1 MNEELPLPPKAIGNY
16 VTYKKSGNLIFTS
29 GHVPISDNKK
39 YIGKVPNDIT
49 IDDAY
54 LAAALCA
61 ELTIST
67 LKANTDINKLQPVN
81 VVGLVNA
88 DETFEDH
95 AKVLNGFTD
104 TLTNYFT
111 EKATRS
117 AVGVKSL
124 PLNVCVEVQ
133 SLFYINE

>member
-1 MNEELPLPPKAIGNY
+1 MDEVLPVPPKAIGNY
-16 VTYKKSGNLIFTS
+16 ATYKKSGNLIFTS

-39 YIGKVPNDIT
+39 YIGKVPNDISV
-49 IDDAY
+49 DDAY

-67 LKANTDINKLQPVN
+67 LQANTDIKKLQPLN
-81 VVGLVNA
+81 VVGFVNA

-133 SLFYINE
+133 CIFSYE

>member
-1 MNEELPLPPKAIGNY
+1 MDEVLPLPPKAIGNY

-39 YIGKVPNDIT
+39 YIGKVPNDIS

-61 ELTIST
+61 ELTLST
-67 LKANTDINKLQPVN
+67 LQANTDIKKIQPLN
-81 VVGLVNA
+81 VVGFVNA

-95 AKVLNGFTD
+95 ANVLNGFTD

-133 SLFYINE
+133 CIFSCE

>member
-1 MNEELPLPPKAIGNY
+1 MNKELPLPPKAIGNY

-67 LKANTDINKLQPVN
+67 LKANTDINKLQPLN
-81 VVGLVNA
+81 VVGFVNA

-133 SLFYINE
+133 CIFSYE

>member
-1 MNEELPLPPKAIGNY
+1 MDEVLPVPPKAIGNY
-16 VTYKKSGNLIFTS
+16 ATYKKSGNLIFTS

-67 LKANTDINKLQPVN
+67 LKANTDINKLQPLN
-81 VVGLVNA
+81 VVGFVNA

-104 TLTNYFT
+104 TLTIFFT

-133 SLFYINE
+133 CIFSYE

>member
-67 LKANTDINKLQPVN
+67 LKANTDINKLQPLN
-81 VVGLVNA
+81 VVGFVNA

-133 SLFYINE
+133 CVFINE

>member
-1 MNEELPLPPKAIGNY
+1 MNGELPLPPKAIGNY

-67 LKANTDINKLQPVN
+67 LKANTDIYKLQPLN
-81 VVGLVNA
+81 VVGFVNA

-133 SLFYINE
+133 CIFSYE

>member
-1 MNEELPLPPKAIGNY
+1 MDEVLPVPPKAIGNY
-16 VTYKKSGNLIFTS
+16 ATYKKSGNLIFTS

-39 YIGKVPNDIT
+39 YIGKVPNDIS

-67 LKANTDINKLQPVN
+67 LQANTDIKKLQPLN
-81 VVGLVNA
+81 VVGFVNA

-133 SLFYINE
+133 CIFSYE

>member
-39 YIGKVPNDIT
+39 YIGKVPNDIS

-67 LKANTDINKLQPVN
+67 LKANTDINKLQPLN
-81 VVGLVNA
+81 VVGFVNA

-133 SLFYINE
+133 CVFSYE

>member
-16 VTYKKSGNLIFTS
+16 LTYKKSGNLIFTS

-67 LKANTDINKLQPVN
+67 LKANTDINKLQPLN
-81 VVGLVNA
+81 VVGFVNA

-133 SLFYINE
+133 CIFSYE

>member
-1 MNEELPLPPKAIGNY
+1 MNKELPVPPKAIGNY
-16 VTYKKSGNLIFTS
+16 VTYKKSGDLIFTS

-39 YIGKVPNDIT
+39 YIGKVPSDIS

-54 LAAALCA
+54 QAAALCA
-61 ELTIST
+61 ELTLST
-67 LKANTDINKLQPVN
+67 LQANTDIEKIQPLN
-81 VVGLVNA
+81 VVGFVNA

-95 AKVLNGFTD
+95 ANVLNGFTD

-133 SLFYINE
+133 CIFSCE

>member
-1 MNEELPLPPKAIGNY
+1 MDEALPLPPKAIGNY
-16 VTYKKSGNLIFTS
+16 ATYKKSGNLIFTS

-39 YIGKVPNDIT
+39 YIGKVPNDIS

-67 LKANTDINKLQPVN
+67 LQANTDIKKLQPLN
-81 VVGLVNA
+81 VVGFVNA

-133 SLFYINE
+133 CIFSYE

>member
-1 MNEELPLPPKAIGNY
+1 MDEELPLPPKAIGNY

-67 LKANTDINKLQPVN
+67 LKANTDINKLQPLN
-81 VVGLVNA
+81 VVGFVNA

-133 SLFYINE
+133 CIFSYE

>member
-67 LKANTDINKLQPVN
+67 LKANTDINKLQPLN
-81 VVGLVNA
+81 VVGFVNA

-95 AKVLNGFTD
+95 AKDLNGFTD

-133 SLFYINE
+133 CIFSYE